1 MKYIYLLLIT
11 LSVFSCDVKKKI
23 IYFNNVNSQNDSINK
38 NQQSNIP
45 RYTLVFKKDD
55 LVYIDVNSADIES
68 LKPFMKEDMSAGNQM
83 PGYINGVSAK
93 GGYLI
98 DENGKINFPLIG
110 EIHLADLTRPQATLL
125 IQSKLREFI
134 NDAIVTLRIQNFKI
148 TILGDVKVPGT
159 YNIPNERL
167 TLIEAIGLAG
177 DLNITGVRNNVLV
190 IREENGN
197 KKEYRID
204 LTKNDIFTS
213 PVYYLNQ
220 NDVVYVEPNRAKR
233 NTSIVSSTAGIF
245 ISVAS
250 LVITTINVITK

>member
-1 MKYIYLLLIT
+1 MKYIFLLLII
-11 LSVFSCDVKKKI
+11 LSFLSCNVKKNI
-23 IYFNNVNSQNDSINK
+23 VYFHGGDSSKDSTMTNQLTLNSSYNLI
-38 NQQSNIP
+38 
-45 RYTLVFKKDD
+45 FKTDD
-55 LVYIDVNSADIES
+55 LIYIDVNSADVES
-68 LKPFMKEDMSAGNQM
+68 LKPFMKEDLTGGNQV
-83 PGYINGVSAK
+83 PGYINGISAK

-98 DENGKINFPLIG
+98 DFNGNINFPLIG
-110 EIHLADLTRPQATLL
+110 QMKIGGLSRNDATLL
-125 IQSKLREFI
+125 IQTKLREYI
-134 NDAIVTLRIQNFKI
+134 NDAIVTLRIQNFKV

-167 TLIEAIGLAG
+167 TLIEALGLAG
-177 DLNITGVRNNVLV
+177 DLNITGVRNNILV
-190 IREENGN
+190 IREENGI
-197 KKEYRID
+197 KKEFRIN

-220 NDVVYVEPNRAKR
+220 NDVVYIEPNRAKR

>member
-1 MKYIYLLLIT
+1 MKYFFLLLIA
-11 LSVFSCDVKKKI
+11 LSAFSCNVKKKI
-23 IYFNNVNSQNDSINK
+23 VYFNNTTSQNDTLKTDEKTSL
-38 NQQSNIP
+38 ST
-45 RYTLVFKKDD
+45 YTLIFKKDD
-55 LVYIDVNSADIES
+55 LIYIDVNSADIES
-68 LKPFMKEDMSAGNQM
+68 LKPFMKEDLSAGNQM
-83 PGYINGVSAK
+83 PGYANGVSAK

-110 EIHLADLTRPQATLL
+110 EIQLAGFTRSEATVL
-125 IQSKLREFI
+125 IQNRLREYI

-148 TILGDVKVPGT
+148 TVLGDVKIPGT

-190 IREENGN
+190 IREENGI

-204 LTKNDIFTS
+204 LTKNDIFSS

>member
-1 MKYIYLLLIT
+1 MKYIYLFLIA
-11 LSVFSCDVKKKI
+11 LSVFSCGVKKKI
-23 IYFNNVNSQNDSINK
+23 IYFNGANYQNDTINK
-38 NQQSNIP
+38 TQLSNLP
-45 RYTLVFKKDD
+45 PYTLVFKKDD
-55 LVYIDVNSADIES
+55 MVYIDVNSADIES
-68 LKPFMKEDMSAGNQM
+68 LKPFMKVDMSAGNQM
-83 PGYINGVSAK
+83 PGYANGISAK

-110 EIHLADLTRPQATLL
+110 EIQLAGLTRTEATNL
-125 IQSKLREFI
+125 IQNKLREFI

-148 TILGDVKVPGT
+148 TILGDVKIPGT

-190 IREENGN
+190 IREENGM

-250 LVITTINVITK
+250 LIITTINVIIK

>member
-1 MKYIYLLLIT
+1 MKYIFLLLII
-11 LSVFSCDVKKKI
+11 LSFLSCNVKKNLV
-23 IYFNNVNSQNDSINK
+23 YFQGGDSSKDSTITDQLKLNTSY
-38 NQQSNIP
+38 NLI
-45 RYTLVFKKDD
+45 FKTDD
-55 LVYIDVNSADIES
+55 LIYIDVNSADVES
-68 LKPFMKEDMSAGNQM
+68 LKPFMKEDLTGGNQV
-83 PGYINGVSAK
+83 PGYINGISAK

-98 DENGKINFPLIG
+98 DFNGNINFPLIG
-110 EIHLADLTRPQATLL
+110 QVKIGGLSRSDATQEIQA
-125 IQSKLREFI
+125 KLREFI
-134 NDAIVTLRIQNFKI
+134 NDAIVTLRIQNFKV
-148 TILGDVKVPGT
+148 TILGDVRVPGT

-167 TLIEAIGLAG
+167 TLVEALGLAG

-190 IREENGN
+190 IREESGI
-197 KKEYRID
+197 KKEFRID

>member
-1 MKYIYLLLIT
+1 MKYTFLLLII
-11 LSVFSCDVKKKI
+11 LSFLSCNVKKNI
-23 IYFNNVNSQNDSINK
+23 VYFQESSSCKDSTMNNQVILNTSYNLI
-38 NQQSNIP
+38 
-45 RYTLVFKKDD
+45 FKTDD
-55 LVYIDVNSADIES
+55 LIYIDVNSADVES
-68 LKPFMKEDMSAGNQM
+68 LKPFMKEDLTGGNQV
-83 PGYINGVSAK
+83 PGYINGISAK

-98 DENGKINFPLIG
+98 DFNGNINFPLIG
-110 EIHLADLTRPQATLL
+110 QVKIGGLSRSDATLL
-125 IQSKLREFI
+125 IQTKLRDYI
-134 NDAIVTLRIQNFKI
+134 IDAIVTLRIQNFKI

-167 TLIEAIGLAG
+167 TLIEALGLAG
-177 DLNITGVRNNVLV
+177 DLNITGVRNNILV
-190 IREENGN
+190 IREENGI
-197 KKEYRID
+197 KKEFRID
-204 LTKNDIFTS
+204 LTKNDIFAS

>member
-1 MKYIYLLLIT
+1 
-11 LSVFSCDVKKKI
+11 
-23 IYFNNVNSQNDSINK
+23 
-38 NQQSNIP
+38 
-45 RYTLVFKKDD
+45 
-55 LVYIDVNSADIES
+55 
-68 LKPFMKEDMSAGNQM
+68 MKEDMSAGNQM
-83 PGYINGVSAK
+83 PGYVNGISAK

-110 EIHLADLTRPQATLL
+110 EIQLAGLTRTEATNL
-125 IQSKLREFI
+125 IQNKLREFI

-148 TILGDVKVPGT
+148 TILGDVKIPGT

-190 IREENGN
+190 IREENGI
-197 KKEYRID
+197 KKEYRLD

-250 LVITTINVITK
+250 LVITTINVIIK

>member
-1 MKYIYLLLIT
+1 MIFLPFVSCNVKRKIVYFQALASSKDSNLIN
-11 LSVFSCDVKKKI
+11 LQPQ
-23 IYFNNVNSQNDSINK
+23 NSNYNLI
-38 NQQSNIP
+38 
-45 RYTLVFKKDD
+45 FKTDD
-55 LVYIDVNSADIES
+55 LIYIDVNSADVES
-68 LKPFMKEDMSAGNQM
+68 LKPFMKEDLTGGNQL
-83 PGYINGVSAK
+83 PGYINGISAK

-98 DENGKINFPLIG
+98 DFNGNINFPLIG
-110 EIHLADLTRPQATLL
+110 QVKIGGLSRTDATQL
-125 IQSKLREFI
+125 IQVKLREYI
-134 NDAIVTLRIQNFKI
+134 IDAIVTLRIQNFKV

-167 TLIEAIGLAG
+167 TLIEALGLAG
-177 DLNITGVRNNVLV
+177 DLNITGVRNNILV
-190 IREENGN
+190 IREEKGI
-197 KKEYRID
+197 KKEFRID
-204 LTKNDIFTS
+204 LTKSDVFAS